1 MAGTKQIFSELLGY
15 YLLLFFSQE
24 SKHSV
29 GEIALNSKQWAFGSF
44 VRLQD
49 FLFLDETGT
58 DIQSPKGCTW
68 RM

>member
-29 GEIALNSKQWAFGSF
+29 GEIALNSKQ
-44 VRLQD
+44 
-49 FLFLDETGT
+49 
-58 DIQSPKGCTW
+58 
-68 RM
+68 